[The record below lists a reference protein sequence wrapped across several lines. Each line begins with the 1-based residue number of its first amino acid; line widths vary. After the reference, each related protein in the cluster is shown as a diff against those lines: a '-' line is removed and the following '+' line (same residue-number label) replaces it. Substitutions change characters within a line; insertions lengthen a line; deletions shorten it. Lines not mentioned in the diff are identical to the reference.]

1 MVKTLRISFALEL
14 TTKVNAILYG
24 IKHLP
29 LLRKWLPDDLYKTK
43 WLKFI
48 AAVFALLWEIFAGL
62 AGKFLFLLL
71 MVLLPA
77 NVYPMEPSPALFVHI
92 FLLTTLIG
100 GIINDY
106 LLTTSPPAYYAVLLL
121 GMDARQYS
129 LVQFFY
135 SCIKLTV
142 GYLLFFLLLGSV
154 NGLPVWLWV
163 LLPLFTLCVKAIKGA
178 FGLWRFDKNGQTDT
192 PHSALRIIG
201 IVTLLG
207 AAYGLPALRVCIPLW
222 AAIAA
227 MGLSILL
234 AMPGLI
240 RILRFQNYRV
250 VHQQLHAAA
259 EEAAQ
264 ELEGMQRKQSLG
276 QISDDTGITSTCH
289 GFAYLN
295 DLFFQRHK
303 KLLWKP
309 CLVTTGISLAAIG
322 IALLGIF
329 LVPELKPLI
338 NQGVMNLLPCFPFIM
353 YLWNRGQSFT
363 QALFMNCDRSLLTY
377 SFYKEPKSILK
388 LFGIRLKA
396 IITLNLLPAIVV
408 AIGMPLLLWL
418 SGGTEQWTNYVVLFV
433 SILSLSIFFS
443 LHYLTI
449 YYLLQPYTA
458 GTELKCPAYSAITG
472 ATYVVCYILLDL
484 GLPPIEFGLVSIGFA
499 VVYCI
504 GAFILVYTLAPRTFR
519 IRN

>member
-24 IKHLP
+24 FKHLP

-48 AAVFALLWEIFAGL
+48 AAVFALMWEIFTGL
-62 AGKFLFLLL
+62 AGKFLFLLV

-77 NVYPMEPSPALFVHI
+77 NLYPLEPSPALFVHI
-92 FLLTTLIG
+92 FLLTTLLG

-129 LVQFFY
+129 LVQFFFE
-135 SCIKLTV
+135 CIKLAV
-142 GYLLFFLLLGSV
+142 GYLLFFLLLGGL

-163 LLPLFTLCVKAIKGA
+163 LLPLFTIGVKTIKGA
-178 FGLWRFDKNGQTDT
+178 FGLWRFDKKGQIDT
-192 PHSALRIIG
+192 ANPAVRIPA
-201 IVTLLG
+201 IVVLLG
-207 AAYGLPALRVCIPLW
+207 AAYGLPALGVCIPLT
-222 AAIAA
+222 ASVAVMGLAIA
-227 MGLSILL
+227 L
-234 AMPGLI
+234 AVPGLM
-240 RILRFQNYRV
+240 RISRFQNYRV

-259 EEAAQ
+259 EETAE
-264 ELEGMQRKQSLG
+264 ELKNTSAKQSLN
-276 QISDDTGITSTCH
+276 QISDEAGISSSRQ

-309 CLVTTGISLAAIG
+309 CLVTTGVSLAAIG
-322 IALLGIF
+322 VCLVGIF
-329 LVPELKPLI
+329 LLPELKPLI

-353 YLWNRGQSFT
+353 YIWNRGQSFT

-377 SFYKEPKSILK
+377 SFYKEPRSILR

-408 AIGMPLLLWL
+408 AAGMPLLLWL
-418 SGGTEQWTNYVVLFV
+418 SGGTGEWTNYIVLVVT
-433 SILSLSIFFS
+433 ILSLSIFFS
-443 LHYLTI
+443 VHYLTI

-458 GTELKCPAYSAITG
+458 GTELKNPAYSAITG
-472 ATYVVCYILLDL
+472 MTYVVCYILLDL
-484 GLPPIEFGLVSIGFA
+484 GLPPIEFGLVAIGFA
-499 VVYCI
+499 AVYCVA
-504 GAFILVYTLAPRTFR
+504 AFVLVYTLAPKTFR
-519 IRN
+519 IRS